1 MKPKISP
8 EEYNKIIKLLSLED
22 ITLIDCSFKLKEVNL
37 KGGTISLNVNEKCTM
52 KDSEKNVV
60 FYPSFT
66 IEGFVDDETN
76 KDSLFAIKLKYITA
90 YSKNSNTAIGEDFL
104 TVFKEISLSNIMWPY
119 YRELTQSLISRASLP
134 PITLPLRK

>member
-76 KDSLFAIKLKYITA
+76 KDSLFVIKLKYITA

>member
-22 ITLIDCSFKLKEVNL
+22 ITLIDCSFKLKEINF

-76 KDSLFAIKLKYITA
+76 KDSLFVIKLKYITA
-90 YSKNSNTAIGEDFL
+90 YSKNSNTVIGEDFL

-119 YRELTQSLISRASLP
+119 YRELTQSLISRASLL